1 MERSGKVDL
10 KSLLERA
17 FQSQPVTVAVA
28 QAADS
33 EVILAIKEAVEI
45 GLASFILIGDE
56 AEIDPLLNEAKLEH
70 DGSKIQIIHQSTEIG
85 CAQKAVEEVREG
97 RAQIL
102 MKGNLQTKTLLQA
115 VLNREKGLRTGKILS
130 HVSAFEFPSLNR
142 LLILTD
148 AAMNV
153 SPTLEQKVIIV
164 QNAVEVAHSIG
175 IEIPKV
181 APLAAVEVVNE
192 SMPASVDA
200 ALLSQ
205 MQTRGQI
212 SGCII
217 DGPLAFDIAISK
229 EAALHKKIN
238 SPVAGEADILL
249 VPSIEVGNALYKS
262 FVYLAQ
268 AKVAGIIC
276 GAKSPIVLTSRADS
290 AESKLYSLA
299 LAICSANKN

>member
-1 MERSGKVDL
+1 MNL
-10 KSLLERA
+10 KSLLDRS
-17 FQSQPVTVAVA
+17 FQSSPVTVAVA

-33 EVILAIKEAVEI
+33 EVILAIKEAVKI

-56 AEIDPLLNEAKLEH
+56 AELVPLLNNAKLDH
-70 DGSKIQIIHQSTEIG
+70 KGPRIQILHQKTEAG
-85 CAQKAVEEVREG
+85 CVQKAVEEVREG

-102 MKGNLQTKTLLQA
+102 MKGNLQTKTLLQS
-115 VLNREKGLRTGKILS
+115 VLNRENGLRNGKVLS
-130 HVSAFEFPSLNR
+130 HVSVFEFPTQNR
-142 LLILTD
+142 LFLLTD

-153 SPTLEQKVIIV
+153 APSLKDKTMIV
-164 QNAVEVAHSIG
+164 QNAVEVARSIG
-175 IEIPKV
+175 IQLPKV

-205 MQTRGQI
+205 MQKRGQI
-212 SGCII
+212 ADCII

-229 EAALHKKIN
+229 EAALHKKIE

-249 VPSIEVGNALYKS
+249 VPTIEVGNALYKS

-268 AKVAGIIC
+268 AKVAGIIY

-299 LAICSANKN
+299 LAICSVNKN

>member
-1 MERSGKVDL
+1 MNL
-10 KSLLERA
+10 KSLLDRS
-17 FQSQPVTVAVA
+17 FQSSPVTVAVA

-33 EVILAIKEAVEI
+33 EVILAIKEAVKI

-56 AEIDPLLNEAKLEH
+56 AELVPLLNNAKLDH
-70 DGSKIQIIHQSTEIG
+70 KGPRIQILHQKTEAG
-85 CAQKAVEEVREG
+85 CVQKAVEEVREG

-102 MKGNLQTKTLLQA
+102 MKGNLQTKTLLQS
-115 VLNREKGLRTGKILS
+115 VLNRENGLRNGKVLS
-130 HVSAFEFPSLNR
+130 HVSVFEFPTQNR
-142 LLILTD
+142 LFLLTD

-153 SPTLEQKVIIV
+153 APSLKDKTMIV
-164 QNAVEVAHSIG
+164 QNAVEVARSIG
-175 IEIPKV
+175 IQLPKV

-205 MQTRGQI
+205 MQKRGQI
-212 SGCII
+212 ADCII

-229 EAALHKKIN
+229 EAALHKKIE

-249 VPSIEVGNALYKS
+249 VPTIEVGNALYKS
-262 FVYLAQ
+262 FVYFAQ
-268 AKVAGIIC
+268 AKVAGIIY

-299 LAICSANKN
+299 LAICSVNKN